1 MRIDVLE
8 VIEARQALESSH
20 SHIESELD
28 DAKHYLREVADS
40 EALSGKVKTAIKN
53 KIVNHQIPLLTEYKM
68 AAFYISQEFN
78 SQYEAFKGIV
88 KENSMTAVIDTD
100 ELTRLE
106 GKFSGIA
113 NNFNEIASRTK
124 QVYASID
131 DLVAVSNVSSSRFT
145 EQLAKSKKVLTNT
158 RTWMADFNA
167 RKNSSRVTELLA
179 QQNNQLTQLNSVGKI
194 GYTATAATGLYNNA
208 NFKRQVA
215 KELLAEKNA
224 ENKYL
229 KTYYQDK
236 YIWQQYSRSQVGQ
249 KVSGFVNWADDVQN
263 FLMLKERGNNAVSLI
278 REIAEFDKK
287 LGGKPGAK
295 GIYGKQGTKTIEY
308 LQQDWRDVKK
318 YLRGTNYKGLAQ
330 KMDGS
335 FRHNL
340 NRLNH
345 KLHFNE
351 ESKFG
356 KIVKKVD
363 KVTSYVEKPAKSVFK
378 ATIENGSK
386 LKIIKPLGK
395 LATKAGWAGMI
406 FDAGASTYQAY
417 NDKGSQSYK
426 NPGKSVI
433 HAGVEQ
439 LKSAGPIEGALAG
452 AAIGGPWG
460 AAAGLGAGLINS
472 GFGIFLP
479 KTKDDFYNGMEKG
492 LDKGWDKLSN
502 VGKSFS
508 KSWKSFKGSNNL
520 RSINY
525 E

>member
-1 MRIDVLE
+1 M
-8 VIEARQALESSH
+8 
-20 SHIESELD
+20 
-28 DAKHYLREVADS
+28 
-40 EALSGKVKTAIKN
+40 
-53 KIVNHQIPLLTEYKM
+53 
-68 AAFYISQEFN
+68 
-78 SQYEAFKGIV
+78 
-88 KENSMTAVIDTD
+88 
-100 ELTRLE
+100 
-106 GKFSGIA
+106 
-113 NNFNEIASRTK
+113 
-124 QVYASID
+124 
-131 DLVAVSNVSSSRFT
+131 
-145 EQLAKSKKVLTNT
+145 
-158 RTWMADFNA
+158 
-167 RKNSSRVTELLA
+167 
-179 QQNNQLTQLNSVGKI
+179 
-194 GYTATAATGLYNNA
+194 
-208 NFKRQVA
+208 
-215 KELLAEKNA
+215 
-224 ENKYL
+224 
-229 KTYYQDK
+229 
-236 YIWQQYSRSQVGQ
+236 
-249 KVSGFVNWADDVQN
+249 NWADDVQN
-263 FLMLKERGNNAVSLI
+263 FLMLKERGNNAISLI

-287 LGGKPGAK
+287 LGGKPEAK

-318 YLRGTNYKGLAQ
+318 YLRGTNYEGLAK

-452 AAIGGPWG
+452 AAIGGPV
-460 AAAGLGAGLINS
+460 GAGVLLVFGLANS
-472 GFGIFLP
+472 VWGIASP
-479 KTKDDFYNGMEKG
+479 KSKDKVYDTIENG

-502 VGKSFS
+502 IGKSFS